1 MARSRTIKHTE
12 KPGTSALL
20 NAFLLIAF
28 GWLVLSMLF
37 AGADADAA
45 QDQQAVPVFSL

>member
-12 KPGTSALL
+12 KPGTSSLL

-28 GWLVLSMLF
+28 GLLLLSMFL
-37 AGADADAA
+37 AETDADAA
-45 QDQQAVPVFSL
+45 QTSQAELVFSL